1 MIGAPFTRIVVLFV
15 LLAAGLAHA
24 AQTQPSV
31 RELLDRPG
39 LVQLPDD
46 PDELFDV
53 AAVRRFYSQRG
64 FQPAWTGPGC
74 RAALQS
80 LIGAIEDSES
90 HGLQAHDYHL
100 DGLIGSGRCD
110 ATRELLATDAW
121 LALAA
126 HLHAG
131 RVNPLT
137 VEPDW
142 TATRPTIDAV
152 ALLERALTEG
162 DVAGALERL
171 APRDPLYA
179 ELRQTLARY
188 RGYAARSGWVGIEAG
203 PTLHRGDGGIRVEQ
217 LRARLQLSGLLEADA
232 ETDASASATFDEP
245 LENAVRAFQRRTNL
259 EPDGAV
265 GALTLAQLNRRAT
278 NRIDQARANLERL
291 RWLPEDMGRRHIRV
305 NIADYRLEA
314 WADGAIERVHQV
326 IVGKQYRST
335 PSFSG
340 RIDHLVFSPWWEVP
354 RSLAVKDKLP
364 LFRRDP
370 DALAR
375 LGYVV
380 IDRDGRVVDPAGI
393 DWKALS
399 ANNFPY
405 RLRQRPGPKNALGA
419 VKFLFPNSHNV
430 YLHDT
435 SDPGLFGHVRRSFSS
450 GCIRVESALDLAQWV
465 LAPMPEWT
473 RKHIDAAATAGV
485 EQSVVLAEPVPV
497 HLLYM
502 TAVSDGN
509 GGVRFIDDLYDRDP
523 ALITALDRAPPIV
536 TH

>member
-1 MIGAPFTRIVVLFV
+1 MIGAPIARIVFLFV
-15 LLAAGLAHA
+15 LLAAGLADA
-24 AQTQPSV
+24 AQAQPSV

-46 PDELFDV
+46 PDELFD
-53 AAVRRFYSQRG
+53 ATAVRRFYTQRG
-64 FQPAWTGPGC
+64 FQPAWTGPSC

-90 HGLQAHDYHL
+90 HGLQARDYHM
-100 DGLIGSGRCD
+100 DGLIGTDRCD

-131 RVNPLT
+131 RVDPLT
-137 VEPDW
+137 VEPNW
-142 TATRPTIDAV
+142 TTTRPTIDAV
-152 ALLERALTEG
+152 ALLEQALAEG
-162 DVAGALERL
+162 NVAGALERL
-171 APRDPLYA
+171 APQDPLYA
-179 ELRQTLARY
+179 ELRQALARF
-188 RGYAARSGWVGIEAG
+188 RGYAARGGWIGIETG
-203 PTLHRGDGGIRVEQ
+203 PTLRRGDSGIRVEQ

-232 ETDASASATFDEP
+232 ETDAPATFDETM
-245 LENAVRAFQRRTNL
+245 EYAVRVFQRRTNL

-265 GALTLAQLNRRAT
+265 GALTLVQLNRRAT
-278 NRIDQARANLERL
+278 HRIDQARANLERL

-314 WADGAIERVHQV
+314 WADGVIERVHQV

-340 RIDHLVFSPWWEVP
+340 NISHLVFSPWWEVP

-370 DALAR
+370 GALAR

-380 IDRDGRVVDPAGI
+380 IDRDGSVVDPAGI

-399 ANNFPY
+399 ANSFPY

-419 VKFLFPNSHNV
+419 VKFMFPNSHNV

-435 SDPGLFGHVRRSFSS
+435 SDPGLFDHVRRSFSS
-450 GCIRVESALDLAQWV
+450 GCIRVESALELAQWV

-473 RKHIDAAATAGV
+473 RERIDAAAALGEERT
-485 EQSVVLAEPVPV
+485 VVLGEPVPV
-497 HLLYM
+497 HLLYL
-502 TAVSDGN
+502 TAVADGN
-509 GGVRFIDDLYDRDP
+509 GGVRFIDDLYGRDP
-523 ALITALDRAPPIV
+523 ALILALDRAPPVV